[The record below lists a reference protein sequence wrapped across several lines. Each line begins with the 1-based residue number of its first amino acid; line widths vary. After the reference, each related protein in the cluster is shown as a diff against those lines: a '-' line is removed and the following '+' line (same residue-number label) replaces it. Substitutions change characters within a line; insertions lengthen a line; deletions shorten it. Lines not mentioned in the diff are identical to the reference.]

1 MSYRTGFKRKSG
13 YERDEELAR
22 QAAEREQYPQAQ
34 STEETVEVDPELR
47 KYEARRKITRMVII
61 RVIMCAMLLWTIIR
75 FEMPTAMRV
84 LLVVV
89 ILMILGTMMPVLSTL
104 KTTLKYEDE

>member
-1 MSYRTGFKRKSG
+1 MSYRDGFRRKSS
-13 YERDEELAR
+13 YQRDEELA
-22 QAAEREQYPQAQ
+22 QLDAQNEQQPQ
-34 STEETVEVDPELR
+34 VEDNPVDPELL

-61 RVIMCAMLLWTIIR
+61 RVIMCAMLLCTAILADL
-75 FEMPTAMRV
+75 PTAMRI

-89 ILMILGTMMPVLSTL
+89 ILMILGTMLPVLSTL